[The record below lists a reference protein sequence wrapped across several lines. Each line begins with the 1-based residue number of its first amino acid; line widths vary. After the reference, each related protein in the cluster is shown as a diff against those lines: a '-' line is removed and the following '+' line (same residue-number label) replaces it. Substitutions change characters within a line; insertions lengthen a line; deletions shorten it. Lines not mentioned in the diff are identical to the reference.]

1 MAILSNIT
9 TYSSDDNTIDIVKFN
24 NYIQLESSEQ
34 IYLNYNIFQNNN
46 FFKFGIDSFLLSKFF
61 LENTTI
67 KHNNIADFCSG
78 TGIVGI
84 FSYLNILHNSYK
96 DKNVSIR
103 KTNIDNVKI
112 DFFEIQNY
120 FANLN
125 YRNCSNIYSQI
136 LDNSHNTDTSND
148 TNSNILNSLENPF
161 NVFNASIDRVKLDM
175 NFKEKYTCI
184 LSNPPYM
191 KESKGIA
198 TNSKEKDIA
207 KIAKKDFL
215 DSFFST
221 VKFCLI
227 DKGELYIVHKPE
239 NLSEIIIVADKYN
252 IELKSLQ
259 FITNTN
265 NKQPSLFLAKFVKNG
280 NRFLN
285 ILPIKSIN

>member
-1 MAILSNIT
+1 MDILSNT
-9 TYSSDDNTIDIVKFN
+9 TRYSSDDNNIDIIKFN
-24 NYIQLESSEQ
+24 DYIQLESLEQ

-84 FSYLNILHNSYK
+84 FSYLNILHNSYT
-96 DKNVSIR
+96 DKNISIR
-103 KTNIDNVKI
+103 KTNIDNVNI

-125 YRNCSNIYSQI
+125 YRNCSNIYIQI
-136 LDNSHNTDTSND
+136 LDNSHNTNTY
-148 TNSNILNSLENPF
+148 LKNPF
-161 NVFNASIDRVKLDM
+161 NVFNASIDTLKLDI
-175 NFKEKYTCI
+175 NFKDKYTCI

-191 KESKGIA
+191 KENKGIY

-259 FITNTN
+259 FITNY
-265 NKQPSLFLAKFVKNG
+265 F
-280 NRFLN
+280 
-285 ILPIKSIN
+285 

>member
-1 MAILSNIT
+1 MDILSNT
-9 TYSSDDNTIDIVKFN
+9 TRYSSDDNNIDIIKFN
-24 NYIQLESSEQ
+24 DYIQLESLEQ

-84 FSYLNILHNSYK
+84 FSYLNILHNSYT
-96 DKNVSIR
+96 DKNISIR
-103 KTNIDNVKI
+103 KTNIDNVNI

-125 YRNCSNIYSQI
+125 YRNCSNIYIQI
-136 LDNSHNTDTSND
+136 LDNSHNTNTY
-148 TNSNILNSLENPF
+148 LKNPF
-161 NVFNASIDRVKLDM
+161 NVFNASIDTLKLDIT
-175 NFKEKYTCI
+175 FKDKYSCI

-191 KESKGIA
+191 KENKGIY

>member
-1 MAILSNIT
+1 MDILSNT
-9 TYSSDDNTIDIVKFN
+9 SRYSSDDNNIDIVKFN
-24 NYIQLESSEQ
+24 DYIQLESSEQ

-103 KTNIDNVKI
+103 KTNIGNVKL

-125 YRNCSNIYSQI
+125 YRNCCNIYSQI
-136 LDNSHNTDTSND
+136 LDNSHNTNTY
-148 TNSNILNSLENPF
+148 LQNPF
-161 NVFNASIDRVKLDM
+161 NVFNASIDTLKLDIT
-175 NFKEKYTCI
+175 FKDKYSCI

-191 KESKGIA
+191 KENKGIS

-259 FITNTN
+259 FITNTS
-265 NKQPSLFLAKFVKNG
+265 NKHPSLFLAKFVKNG

>member
-1 MAILSNIT
+1 MDILSNT
-9 TYSSDDNTIDIVKFN
+9 TRYSSDDNNIDIIKFN
-24 NYIQLESSEQ
+24 EYIQLESLEQ
-34 IYLNYNIFQNNN
+34 IYLNYSIFQNNN

-84 FSYLNILHNSYK
+84 FSYLNILHNSYYN
-96 DKNVSIR
+96 KNISIR
-103 KTNIDNVKI
+103 KTNIDNIKI

-125 YRNCSNIYSQI
+125 YRNCSNIYNQI
-136 LDNSHNTDTSND
+136 LDNSHNTNTYFQ
-148 TNSNILNSLENPF
+148 NPF
-161 NVFNASIDRVKLDM
+161 NVFNTSIDTLKLDIT
-175 NFKEKYTCI
+175 FKDKYTCI

-191 KESKGIA
+191 KENKGIS

-239 NLSEIIIVADKYN
+239 NLSEIIIIADKYN

>member
-1 MAILSNIT
+1 MDILSNT
-9 TYSSDDNTIDIVKFN
+9 TRYSSDDNNIDIIKFN
-24 NYIQLESSEQ
+24 DYIQLESLEQ

-84 FSYLNILHNSYK
+84 FSYLNILHNSYT
-96 DKNVSIR
+96 DKNISIR
-103 KTNIDNVKI
+103 KTNIDNVNI

-125 YRNCSNIYSQI
+125 YRNCSNIYIQI
-136 LDNSHNTDTSND
+136 LDNSHNTNTY
-148 TNSNILNSLENPF
+148 LKNPF
-161 NVFNASIDRVKLDM
+161 NVFNASIDTLKLDIT
-175 NFKEKYTCI
+175 FKDKYSCI

-191 KESKGIA
+191 KENKGIS

-285 ILPIKSIN
+285 ILPLKSIN

>member
-1 MAILSNIT
+1 MDILSNNTI
-9 TYSSDDNTIDIVKFN
+9 YSSDDNNIDIVKFSE
-24 NYIQLESSEQ
+24 YVQLESSEQ
-34 IYLNYNIFQNNN
+34 IYLNYNIFQNIN

-84 FSYLNILHNSYK
+84 FSYLNILHNSYC
-96 DKNVSIR
+96 NENISIR
-103 KTNIDNVKI
+103 KTNIENVKI

-125 YRNCSNIYSQI
+125 YRNCSNIYNQI
-136 LDNSHNTDTSND
+136 LDNSHNTNTY
-148 TNSNILNSLENPF
+148 LKNPF
-161 NVFNASIDRVKLDM
+161 NVFNASIDTLKLDI
-175 NFKEKYTCI
+175 NFKDKYSCI

-191 KESKGIA
+191 KENKGIS

-215 DSFFST
+215 DSFFSA

-239 NLSEIIIVADKYN
+239 NLSEIIIVANKYN

-259 FITNTN
+259 FITNTS

>member
-1 MAILSNIT
+1 MDILSNT
-9 TYSSDDNTIDIVKFN
+9 TRYSSDDNNIDIIKFN
-24 NYIQLESSEQ
+24 DYIQLESSEQ
-34 IYLNYNIFQNNN
+34 IYLNYSIFQNNN

-84 FSYLNILHNSYK
+84 FSYLNILHNSYYN
-96 DKNVSIR
+96 KNISIR
-103 KTNIDNVKI
+103 KTNIENVKI

-125 YRNCSNIYSQI
+125 YRNCSNIYNQI
-136 LDNSHNTDTSND
+136 LDNSHNTNTYFQ
-148 TNSNILNSLENPF
+148 NPF
-161 NVFNASIDRVKLDM
+161 NVFNTSIDTLKLDIT
-175 NFKEKYTCI
+175 FKDKYTCI

-191 KESKGIA
+191 KENKGIS

-215 DSFFST
+215 DSFFSA

-285 ILPIKSIN
+285 ILSIKSIN

>member
-1 MAILSNIT
+1 MDILSNNTI
-9 TYSSDDNTIDIVKFN
+9 YSSDDNNIDIIKFN
-24 NYIQLESSEQ
+24 DYIQLESSEQ
-34 IYLNYNIFQNNN
+34 IYLNYSIFQNNN

-84 FSYLNILHNSYK
+84 FSYLNILHNSYT
-96 DKNVSIR
+96 DKNISIR
-103 KTNIDNVKI
+103 KTNIGNVKI

-125 YRNCSNIYSQI
+125 YRNCNNIYNQI
-136 LDNSHNTDTSND
+136 LDNSHNTNTY
-148 TNSNILNSLENPF
+148 LQNPF
-161 NVFNASIDRVKLDM
+161 NVFNASIDTLKLDIT
-175 NFKEKYTCI
+175 FKDKYTCI

-191 KESKGIA
+191 KENKGIS

>member
-1 MAILSNIT
+1 MDILSNT
-9 TYSSDDNTIDIVKFN
+9 TRYSSDNNNIDIIKYN
-24 NYIQLESSEQ
+24 EYIQLESAEQ

-84 FSYLNILHNSYK
+84 FSYLNILHNSYC
-96 DKNVSIR
+96 NENISIR
-103 KTNIDNVKI
+103 KTNIENVKI

-125 YRNCSNIYSQI
+125 YRNCSNIYNQI
-136 LDNSHNTDTSND
+136 LDNSHNTNTY
-148 TNSNILNSLENPF
+148 LKNPF
-161 NVFNASIDRVKLDM
+161 NVFNASIDTLKLDI
-175 NFKEKYTCI
+175 NFKDKYSCI

-191 KESKGIA
+191 KENKGIS

-215 DSFFST
+215 DSFFSA

-239 NLSEIIIVADKYN
+239 NLSEIIIVANKYN

-259 FITNTN
+259 FITNTS

>member
-1 MAILSNIT
+1 MDILSNT
-9 TYSSDDNTIDIVKFN
+9 TRYSSDDNNIDIIKFN
-24 NYIQLESSEQ
+24 EYIQLESLEQ
-34 IYLNYNIFQNNN
+34 IYLNYSIFQNNN

-84 FSYLNILHNSYK
+84 FSYLNILHNSYYN
-96 DKNVSIR
+96 KNISIR

-125 YRNCSNIYSQI
+125 YRNCSNIYNQI
-136 LDNSHNTDTSND
+136 LDNSHNTNTYFQ
-148 TNSNILNSLENPF
+148 NPF
-161 NVFNASIDRVKLDM
+161 NVFNTSIDTLKLDIT
-175 NFKEKYTCI
+175 FKDKYTCI

>member
-1 MAILSNIT
+1 MDILSNT
-9 TYSSDDNTIDIVKFN
+9 TRYSSDDNNIDIIKFN
-24 NYIQLESSEQ
+24 DYIQLESSEQ
-34 IYLNYNIFQNNN
+34 IYLNYSIFQNNN

-84 FSYLNILHNSYK
+84 FSYLSILHNSYY
-96 DKNVSIR
+96 NENISIR
-103 KTNIDNVKI
+103 KTNINNVKI

-125 YRNCSNIYSQI
+125 YRNCSNIYNQI
-136 LDNSHNTDTSND
+136 LDNSHNTNTY
-148 TNSNILNSLENPF
+148 LQNPF
-161 NVFNASIDRVKLDM
+161 NVFNASIDTLKLDIT
-175 NFKEKYTCI
+175 FKDKYTCI

-191 KESKGIA
+191 KENKGIS

-215 DSFFST
+215 DSFFSA

>member
-1 MAILSNIT
+1 MDILSNT
-9 TYSSDDNTIDIVKFN
+9 TRYSSDNNNIDIIKFN
-24 NYIQLESSEQ
+24 EYIQLESSEQ

-84 FSYLNILHNSYK
+84 FSYLNILHNSYY
-96 DKNVSIR
+96 NENISIR

-136 LDNSHNTDTSND
+136 LDNSHNTNTY
-148 TNSNILNSLENPF
+148 LQNPF
-161 NVFNASIDRVKLDM
+161 NIFNASIDTLKLDIT
-175 NFKEKYTCI
+175 FKDKYSCI

-191 KESKGIA
+191 KENKGIS

-215 DSFFST
+215 DSFFSA

-239 NLSEIIIVADKYN
+239 NLSEIIIIADKYN

-265 NKQPSLFLAKFVKNG
+265 NKQPSLFLAKFLKNG

>member
-1 MAILSNIT
+1 MDILSNT
-9 TYSSDDNTIDIVKFN
+9 TRYSSDDNNIDIIKFN
-24 NYIQLESSEQ
+24 DYIQLESLEQ

-84 FSYLNILHNSYK
+84 FSYLNILHNSYCN
-96 DKNVSIR
+96 KNISIR

-125 YRNCSNIYSQI
+125 YRNCSNIYRQI
-136 LDNSHNTDTSND
+136 LDNSHNTNTY
-148 TNSNILNSLENPF
+148 LKNPF
-161 NVFNASIDRVKLDM
+161 NVFNTNIDRVKLDT

-215 DSFFST
+215 DYFFST

>member
-1 MAILSNIT
+1 MDILSNT
-9 TYSSDDNTIDIVKFN
+9 TRYSSDNNNIDIIKFN
-24 NYIQLESSEQ
+24 EYIQLESSEQ

-84 FSYLNILHNSYK
+84 FSYLNILHNSYC
-96 DKNVSIR
+96 NENISIR
-103 KTNIDNVKI
+103 KTNIENVKI

-125 YRNCSNIYSQI
+125 YRNCSNIYNQI
-136 LDNSHNTDTSND
+136 LDNSHNTNTY
-148 TNSNILNSLENPF
+148 LKNPF
-161 NVFNASIDRVKLDM
+161 NVFNASIDTLKLDI
-175 NFKEKYTCI
+175 NFKDKYSCI

-191 KESKGIA
+191 KENKGIS

-215 DSFFST
+215 DSFFSA

-239 NLSEIIIVADKYN
+239 NLSEIIIVANKYN

-259 FITNTN
+259 FITNTS

>member
-1 MAILSNIT
+1 MDILSNNTI
-9 TYSSDDNTIDIVKFN
+9 YSSDDNNIDIVKFSE
-24 NYIQLESSEQ
+24 YVQLESSEQ
-34 IYLNYNIFQNNN
+34 IYLNYNIFQNIN

-84 FSYLNILHNSYK
+84 FSYLNILHNSYC
-96 DKNVSIR
+96 NENISIR
-103 KTNIDNVKI
+103 KTNIENVKI

-125 YRNCSNIYSQI
+125 YRNCSNIYNQI
-136 LDNSHNTDTSND
+136 LDNSHNTNTY
-148 TNSNILNSLENPF
+148 LKNPF
-161 NVFNASIDRVKLDM
+161 NVFNASIDTLKLDIT
-175 NFKEKYTCI
+175 FKDKYTCI

-191 KESKGIA
+191 KENKGIS

-215 DSFFST
+215 DSFFSA

-259 FITNTN
+259 FITNTS

>member
-1 MAILSNIT
+1 MYILSNNSI
-9 TYSSDDNTIDIVKFN
+9 YSSDDNNIDIIKFN
-24 NYIQLESSEQ
+24 DYIQLESSEQ
-34 IYLNYNIFQNNN
+34 IYLNYSIFQNNN

-84 FSYLNILHNSYK
+84 FSYLNILHNSYC
-96 DKNVSIR
+96 NENISIR
-103 KTNIDNVKI
+103 KTNIENVKI

-125 YRNCSNIYSQI
+125 YRNCSNIYNQI
-136 LDNSHNTDTSND
+136 LDNSHNTNTY
-148 TNSNILNSLENPF
+148 LKNPF
-161 NVFNASIDRVKLDM
+161 NVFNASIDTLKLDI
-175 NFKEKYTCI
+175 NFKDKYSCI

-191 KESKGIA
+191 KENKGIS

-215 DSFFST
+215 DSFFSA

-239 NLSEIIIVADKYN
+239 NLSEIIIVANKYN

-259 FITNTN
+259 FITNTS

>member
-1 MAILSNIT
+1 MDILSNT
-9 TYSSDDNTIDIVKFN
+9 TRYSSDDNNIDIIKFN
-24 NYIQLESSEQ
+24 DYIQLESSEQ
-34 IYLNYNIFQNNN
+34 IYLNYSIFQNNN

-84 FSYLNILHNSYK
+84 FSYLNILHNSYY
-96 DKNVSIR
+96 NENISIR
-103 KTNIDNVKI
+103 KTNINNVKI

-125 YRNCSNIYSQI
+125 YRNCSNIYNQI
-136 LDNSHNTDTSND
+136 LDNSHNTNTY
-148 TNSNILNSLENPF
+148 LQNPF
-161 NVFNASIDRVKLDM
+161 NVFNASIDTLKLDIT
-175 NFKEKYTCI
+175 FKDKYTCI

-191 KESKGIA
+191 KENKGIS

-215 DSFFST
+215 DSFFSA

>member
-1 MAILSNIT
+1 MDILSNT
-9 TYSSDDNTIDIVKFN
+9 TRYSSDDNNIDIIKFN
-24 NYIQLESSEQ
+24 DYIQLESSEQ
-34 IYLNYNIFQNNN
+34 IYLNYSIFQNNN

-84 FSYLNILHNSYK
+84 FSYLSILHNSYYN
-96 DKNVSIR
+96 KNISIR
-103 KTNIDNVKI
+103 KTNIENVKI

-125 YRNCSNIYSQI
+125 YRNCSNIYNQI
-136 LDNSHNTDTSND
+136 LDNSHNTNTY
-148 TNSNILNSLENPF
+148 LKNPF
-161 NVFNASIDRVKLDM
+161 NVFNASIDTLKLDI
-175 NFKEKYTCI
+175 NFKDKYSCI

-191 KESKGIA
+191 KENKGIS

-215 DSFFST
+215 DSFFSA

>member
-1 MAILSNIT
+1 MDILSNT
-9 TYSSDDNTIDIVKFN
+9 TRYSSDDNNIDIIKFN
-24 NYIQLESSEQ
+24 EYIQLESLEQ
-34 IYLNYNIFQNNN
+34 IYLNYSIFQNNN

-84 FSYLNILHNSYK
+84 FSYLNILHNSYYN
-96 DKNVSIR
+96 KNISIR

-125 YRNCSNIYSQI
+125 YRNCSNIYNQI
-136 LDNSHNTDTSND
+136 LDNSHNTNTY
-148 TNSNILNSLENPF
+148 LQNPF
-161 NVFNASIDRVKLDM
+161 NVFNASIDTLKLDIT
-175 NFKEKYTCI
+175 FKDKYTCI

-191 KESKGIA
+191 KENKGIS

>member
-1 MAILSNIT
+1 MDILSNT
-9 TYSSDDNTIDIVKFN
+9 TRYSSNDNNIDIIKFN
-24 NYIQLESSEQ
+24 EYIQLESSEQ

-84 FSYLNILHNSYK
+84 FSYLNILHNSYYN
-96 DKNVSIR
+96 KNISIR
-103 KTNIDNVKI
+103 KTNIENVKI

-125 YRNCSNIYSQI
+125 YRNCSNIYNQI
-136 LDNSHNTDTSND
+136 LDNSHNTNTYFQ
-148 TNSNILNSLENPF
+148 NPF
-161 NVFNASIDRVKLDM
+161 NVFNTSIDTLKLDIT
-175 NFKEKYTCI
+175 FKDKYTCI

-191 KESKGIA
+191 KENKGIS

-215 DSFFST
+215 DSFFSA

>member
-1 MAILSNIT
+1 MDILSNT
-9 TYSSDDNTIDIVKFN
+9 TRYSSDDNNIDIIKFN
-24 NYIQLESSEQ
+24 DYIQLESLEQ

-84 FSYLNILHNSYK
+84 FSYLNILHNSYCN
-96 DKNVSIR
+96 KNISIR

-125 YRNCSNIYSQI
+125 YRNCCNIYSQI
-136 LDNSHNTDTSND
+136 LDNSHNTNTY
-148 TNSNILNSLENPF
+148 LQNPF
-161 NVFNASIDRVKLDM
+161 NVFNASIDTLKLDIT
-175 NFKEKYTCI
+175 FKDKYSCI

-191 KESKGIA
+191 KENKGIS

-259 FITNTN
+259 FITNTS
-265 NKQPSLFLAKFVKNG
+265 NKHPSLFLAKFVKNG

>member
-1 MAILSNIT
+1 MDILSNT
-9 TYSSDDNTIDIVKFN
+9 TRYSSDDNNIDIIKFN
-24 NYIQLESSEQ
+24 DYIQLESLEQ

-46 FFKFGIDSFLLSKFF
+46 FFKFGIDSFLLSKFC

-84 FSYLNILHNSYK
+84 FSYLNILHNSYYN
-96 DKNVSIR
+96 KNISIR
-103 KTNIDNVKI
+103 KTNIDNVNI

-125 YRNCSNIYSQI
+125 YRNCSNIYIQI
-136 LDNSHNTDTSND
+136 LDNSHNTNTY
-148 TNSNILNSLENPF
+148 LKNPF
-161 NVFNASIDRVKLDM
+161 NVFNASIDTLKLDI
-175 NFKEKYTCI
+175 NFKDKYTCI

-191 KESKGIA
+191 KENKGIS

>member
-1 MAILSNIT
+1 MDILSNT
-9 TYSSDDNTIDIVKFN
+9 TRYSSDDNNIDIIKFN
-24 NYIQLESSEQ
+24 DYIQLESSEQ
-34 IYLNYNIFQNNN
+34 IYLNYSIFQNNN

-84 FSYLNILHNSYK
+84 FSYLSILHNSYYN
-96 DKNVSIR
+96 KNISIR
-103 KTNIDNVKI
+103 KTNIENVKI

-125 YRNCSNIYSQI
+125 YRNCSNIYNQI
-136 LDNSHNTDTSND
+136 LDNSHNTNTY
-148 TNSNILNSLENPF
+148 LQNPF
-161 NVFNASIDRVKLDM
+161 NVFNTSIDTLKLDIT
-175 NFKEKYTCI
+175 FKDKYTCI

-191 KESKGIA
+191 KENKGIS

-215 DSFFST
+215 DSFFSA

>member
-1 MAILSNIT
+1 MYILSNNSI
-9 TYSSDDNTIDIVKFN
+9 YSSDDNNIDIIKFN
-24 NYIQLESSEQ
+24 DYIQLESSEQ
-34 IYLNYNIFQNNN
+34 IYLNYSIFQNNN

-84 FSYLNILHNSYK
+84 FSYLNILHNSYI
-96 DKNVSIR
+96 DKNISIR
-103 KTNIDNVKI
+103 KTNIGNVKI

-125 YRNCSNIYSQI
+125 YRNCSNIYNQI
-136 LDNSHNTDTSND
+136 LDNSHNTNTY
-148 TNSNILNSLENPF
+148 LQNPF
-161 NVFNASIDRVKLDM
+161 NIFNASIDTLKLDIT
-175 NFKEKYTCI
+175 FKDKYTCI

-191 KESKGIA
+191 KENKGIS

-215 DSFFST
+215 DSFFSA

-227 DKGELYIVHKPE
+227 NKGELYIVHKPE

>member
-1 MAILSNIT
+1 MDILSNT
-9 TYSSDDNTIDIVKFN
+9 TRYSSDDNNIDIIKFN
-24 NYIQLESSEQ
+24 DYIQLESSEQ
-34 IYLNYNIFQNNN
+34 IYLNYSIFQNNN

-84 FSYLNILHNSYK
+84 FSYLSILHNSYYN
-96 DKNVSIR
+96 KNISIR
-103 KTNIDNVKI
+103 KTNIENVKI

-125 YRNCSNIYSQI
+125 YRNCSNIYNQI
-136 LDNSHNTDTSND
+136 LDNSHNTNTY
-148 TNSNILNSLENPF
+148 LQNPF
-161 NVFNASIDRVKLDM
+161 NVFNASIDTLKLDIT
-175 NFKEKYTCI
+175 FKDKYTCI

-191 KESKGIA
+191 KENKGIS

-215 DSFFST
+215 DSFFSA

>member
-1 MAILSNIT
+1 MDILSNT
-9 TYSSDDNTIDIVKFN
+9 TRYSSDDNNIDIIKFN
-24 NYIQLESSEQ
+24 DYIQLESLEQ

-84 FSYLNILHNSYK
+84 FSYLNILHNSYCN
-96 DKNVSIR
+96 KNISIR

-125 YRNCSNIYSQI
+125 YRNCSNIYNQI
-136 LDNSHNTDTSND
+136 LDDSHNTNTY
-148 TNSNILNSLENPF
+148 LQNPF
-161 NVFNASIDRVKLDM
+161 NVFNASIDTLKLDIT
-175 NFKEKYTCI
+175 FKDKYSCI

-191 KESKGIA
+191 KENKGIS

-215 DSFFST
+215 DSFFSA

>member
-1 MAILSNIT
+1 MDILSNT
-9 TYSSDDNTIDIVKFN
+9 TRYSSDDNNIDIIKFN
-24 NYIQLESSEQ
+24 EYVELESSEQ

-84 FSYLNILHNSYK
+84 FSYLNILHNSYYN
-96 DKNVSIR
+96 KNISMR
-103 KTNIDNVKI
+103 KTNIENVKI

-125 YRNCSNIYSQI
+125 YRNCSNIYNQI
-136 LDNSHNTDTSND
+136 LDNSHNTNTY
-148 TNSNILNSLENPF
+148 LQNPF
-161 NVFNASIDRVKLDM
+161 NIFNTSIDTLKSDI
-175 NFKEKYTCI
+175 NFKDKYTCI

-191 KESKGIA
+191 KENKGIS

>member
-1 MAILSNIT
+1 MDILSNNTI
-9 TYSSDDNTIDIVKFN
+9 YSSDDNNIDIIKFN
-24 NYIQLESSEQ
+24 DYIQLESSEQ
-34 IYLNYNIFQNNN
+34 IYLNYSIFQNNN

-84 FSYLNILHNSYK
+84 FSYLNILHNSYYN
-96 DKNVSIR
+96 KNISMR
-103 KTNIDNVKI
+103 KTNIENVKI

-125 YRNCSNIYSQI
+125 YRNCSNIYNQI
-136 LDNSHNTDTSND
+136 LDNSHNTNTYVK
-148 TNSNILNSLENPF
+148 NPF
-161 NVFNASIDRVKLDM
+161 NIFNTSIDTLKSDI
-175 NFKEKYTCI
+175 NFKDKYTCI

-191 KESKGIA
+191 KENKGIS

-259 FITNTN
+259 FITNTS

>member
-1 MAILSNIT
+1 MYILSNNSI
-9 TYSSDDNTIDIVKFN
+9 YSSDDNNIDIIKFN
-24 NYIQLESSEQ
+24 DYIQLESLEQ

-84 FSYLNILHNSYK
+84 FSYLNILHNSYI
-96 DKNVSIR
+96 DKNISIR
-103 KTNIDNVKI
+103 KTNIDNVNI

-125 YRNCSNIYSQI
+125 YRNCSNIYIQI
-136 LDNSHNTDTSND
+136 LDNSHNTNTY
-148 TNSNILNSLENPF
+148 LQNPF
-161 NVFNASIDRVKLDM
+161 NIFNASIDTLKLDIT
-175 NFKEKYTCI
+175 FKDKYTCI

-191 KESKGIA
+191 KENKGIS

-215 DSFFST
+215 DSFFSA

-227 DKGELYIVHKPE
+227 NKGELYIVHKPE
-239 NLSEIIIVADKYN
+239 NLSEIIIIADKYN

>member
-1 MAILSNIT
+1 MYILSNNSI
-9 TYSSDDNTIDIVKFN
+9 YSSDDNNIDIIKFN
-24 NYIQLESSEQ
+24 DYIQLESSEQ
-34 IYLNYNIFQNNN
+34 IYLNYSIFQNNN

-84 FSYLNILHNSYK
+84 FSYLNILHNSYYN
-96 DKNVSIR
+96 KNISIR
-103 KTNIDNVKI
+103 KTNIENVKI

-125 YRNCSNIYSQI
+125 YRNCSNIYNQI
-136 LDNSHNTDTSND
+136 LDNSHNTNTY
-148 TNSNILNSLENPF
+148 LQNPF
-161 NVFNASIDRVKLDM
+161 NIFNASIDTLKLDII
-175 NFKEKYTCI
+175 FKDKYTCI

-191 KESKGIA
+191 KENKGIS

-215 DSFFST
+215 DSFFSA

-259 FITNTN
+259 FITNIN

>member
-1 MAILSNIT
+1 MDILSNT
-9 TYSSDDNTIDIVKFN
+9 TRYSSDDNNIDIIKFN
-24 NYIQLESSEQ
+24 DYIQLESSEQ
-34 IYLNYNIFQNNN
+34 IYLNYSIFQNNN

-84 FSYLNILHNSYK
+84 FSYLNILHNSYT
-96 DKNVSIR
+96 DKNISIR
-103 KTNIDNVKI
+103 KTNIGNVKI

-125 YRNCSNIYSQI
+125 YRNCSNIYNQI
-136 LDNSHNTDTSND
+136 LDNSHNTNTY
-148 TNSNILNSLENPF
+148 LQNPF
-161 NVFNASIDRVKLDM
+161 NVFNASIDKVKLDM
-175 NFKEKYTCI
+175 NFKDKYSCI

-191 KESKGIA
+191 KENKGIS

-215 DSFFST
+215 DSFFSA

>member
-1 MAILSNIT
+1 MDILSNT
-9 TYSSDDNTIDIVKFN
+9 TRYSSDDNNIDIIKFN
-24 NYIQLESSEQ
+24 DYIQLESLEQ

-84 FSYLNILHNSYK
+84 FSYLNILHNSYT
-96 DKNVSIR
+96 DKNISIR
-103 KTNIDNVKI
+103 KTNIDNVNI

-125 YRNCSNIYSQI
+125 YRNCSNIYIQI
-136 LDNSHNTDTSND
+136 LDNSHNTNTY
-148 TNSNILNSLENPF
+148 LKNPF
-161 NVFNASIDRVKLDM
+161 NVFNASIDTLKLDI
-175 NFKEKYTCI
+175 NFKDKYTCI

-191 KESKGIA
+191 KENKGIY